1 MIRAFFT
8 RNGTSVDR
16 KNRRAMHNIAPVC
29 VGVAAMSAL
38 VAHAQ
43 LRLPEVRVEDTRTSP
58 LNLDTPAQS
67 GSLLGLTPRETP
79 ATLEIIDQT
88 MIRNRGFRTTTE
100 AAQGA
105 VGVTGAMHPAR
116 PVIFRCAA
124 IRSAKSMFSMTA
136 SDLARRV

>member
-43 LRLPEVRVEDTRTSP
+43 LRLPEVRVEDMNGGYWQRRF
-58 LNLDTPAQS
+58 S
-67 GSLLGLTPRETP
+67 G
-79 ATLEIIDQT
+79 
-88 MIRNRGFRTTTE
+88 
-100 AAQGA
+100 
-105 VGVTGAMHPAR
+105 
-116 PVIFRCAA
+116 
-124 IRSAKSMFSMTA
+124 
-136 SDLARRV
+136 ARRVLSAQDDDRSAAGE